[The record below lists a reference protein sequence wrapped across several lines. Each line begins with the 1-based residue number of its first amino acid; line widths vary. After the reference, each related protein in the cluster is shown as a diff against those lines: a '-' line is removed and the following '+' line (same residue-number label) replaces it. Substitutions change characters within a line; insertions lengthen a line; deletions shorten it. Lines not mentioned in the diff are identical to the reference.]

1 MRTMTRTKTIGT
13 DSGSGPTRQIP
24 GELPLPEREREGAH
38 RWHLLMYKQHNLH
51 NVSYKTPAL
60 PV

>member
-1 MRTMTRTKTIGT
+1 MTGT
-13 DSGSGPTRQIP
+13 DSGSGPTRQTP
-24 GELPLPEREREGAH
+24 GKMPSRERESPQMAPPH
-38 RWHLLMYKQHNLH
+38 VQKTHNLH